1 MTPPASTPPS
11 PEQPPVPTT
20 LPQAILSEALRS
32 TPSIGV
38 GLYIFWSVLQARLD
52 SIEEK
57 IDGGATGGLAAQIAE
72 VDARVSNLSDEV
84 QAMRV
89 DVVRLQTRQ
98 DDARAPGK

>member
-1 MTPPASTPPS
+1 MTTPTPP
-11 PEQPPVPTT
+11 EQQPPAPVTPTT
-20 LPQAILSEALRS
+20 LPQAILAEALRS
-32 TPSIGV
+32 TPSIAT

-57 IDGGATGGLAAQIAE
+57 IDGGADGGLVGQISE

-89 DVVRLQTRQ
+89 DIVRLQTRQ
-98 DDARAPGK
+98 DDPRIAK

>member
-1 MTPPASTPPS
+1 MTTAPPPEQQPPA
-11 PEQPPVPTT
+11 PVNPTT
-20 LPQAILSEALRS
+20 LPQAILAEALRS
-32 TPSIGV
+32 TPSIAT

-57 IDGGATGGLAAQIAE
+57 IDGGADGGLVGQISE

-89 DVVRLQTRQ
+89 DIVRLQTRQ
-98 DDARAPGK
+98 DDAHPGK